1 MVKRIL
7 YVAVSLAVLLL
18 LTYNLH
24 NYLNT
29 SILSFSLLKVYCYHA
44 VAAIIV
50 YASVDFVASKL
61 PNQAGYAYLTLMF
74 FKIGIFVLM
83 FQTTVF
89 EKESLTQPER
99 IGLVV
104 PLFIFL
110 IVEAIAVGKLLNSK

>member
-1 MVKRIL
+1 MAKRIL
-7 YVAVSLAVLLL
+7 YVAVSLVILLL
-18 LTYNLH
+18 VAYNIH

-29 SILSFSLLKVYCYHA
+29 ALLSFSLLKVYCFHA
-44 VAAIIV
+44 IAATIV

-61 PNQAGYAYLTLMF
+61 PNQAGYAYLMLMF
-74 FKIGIFVLM
+74 FKIGIFLII
-83 FQTTVF
+83 FQSSVF

-104 PLFIFL
+104 PLFLFL